1 MCIIFFLKL
10 THIHFFGS
18 VRWDC
23 SFQYGSLV
31 EEVDGH
37 TAILYHRLQLD
48 WFPMYVLLFAGN
60 VPLLA
65 YAARELCI
73 HCKIMTHFFLGSQMD
88 MSLCYI
94 CKYTFVGL
102 LNVWR

>member
-1 MCIIFFLKL
+1 MATLQYYIIGYNWIGSQCMFCFF
-10 THIHFFGS
+10 S
-18 VRWDC
+18 
-23 SFQYGSLV
+23 
-31 EEVDGH
+31 
-37 TAILYHRLQLD
+37 
-48 WFPMYVLLFAGN
+48 GN

-65 YAARELCI
+65 YDARELCI